1 MKTFGLSGGMT
12 YPSITLY
19 YTAINDIAC
28 ARLGGS
34 HSAPLLLYS
43 FDFDV
48 LSRLI
53 PANNRQAAAVLLI
66 DAAKK
71 LESIG
76 AEGLTI
82 CANVMHK
89 VSNDIAAVINVPV
102 LHAMDAIGSK
112 LKVTGIR
119 QVALLATKVLIES
132 DICLKPLERFELDV
146 LVPEPEETEWVNY
159 IIFEELGKGIVS
171 QESRRKL
178 LKILDGLRRKGV
190 EACVLACTDL
200 APLLANDEKDNKE
213 MVIQGVRVFD
223 STVVHAKFIAEWAL
237 AKNV

>member
-12 YPSITLY
+12 YLSITLY
-19 YTAINDIAC
+19 YTAINDIAR
-28 ARLGGS
+28 ARLSGS

-53 PANNRQAAAVLLI
+53 LANDWQAAAVLPI
-66 DAAKK
+66 HAAKK
-71 LESIG
+71 LGSIG

-89 VSNDIAAVINVPV
+89 VSNDVAAAINVPV

-112 LKVTGIR
+112 LKVTAIR

-132 DICLKPLERFELDV
+132 DIYLKPLERFELDV
-146 LVPEPEETEWVNY
+146 LVPETEETERVNY
-159 IIFEELGKGIVS
+159 IIFEELGKEIVS
-171 QESRRKL
+171 QESLRKL
-178 LKILDGLRRKGV
+178 LEILGRKG
-190 EACVLACTDL
+190 ACVLACTDL
-200 APLLANDEKDNKE
+200 APLLANDGKDNNE
-213 MVIQGVRVFD
+213 MVIQEVRVFD

>member
-53 PANNRQAAAVLLI
+53 PANNWQAAAVLLI

-76 AEGLTI
+76 AEGLII
-82 CANVMHK
+82 CTNVMHK
-89 VSNDIAAVINVPV
+89 VSNDVAAAINVPV

-132 DICLKPLERFELDV
+132 DIYLELLEERFELYV
-146 LVPEPEETEWVNY
+146 LVPKPEDTEWVNY

-171 QESRRKL
+171 QEPRRKS
-178 LKILDGLRRKGV
+178 LKILDGLGRKGA

-200 APLLANDEKDNKE
+200 APLLANEKDDNE

-237 AKNV
+237 AKKV